1 MNRPF
6 DAARY
11 TGLLEGLE
19 ATVIPYSQIGTE
31 FRIEPEFF
39 KKRYLHEASALAHL
53 PQRRIGEF
61 ATVTDGPHGYH
72 VVDEA
77 SRIVMLTAK
86 NGKHWFSDR
95 EGADPIAA
103 WVDTN
108 NRRSSLG
115 ANDIILSTRGTVGLC
130 ALVTEETLPA
140 NIDQDVAR
148 ISWKDKLA
156 IRPEY
161 VAAYLNSSFGQ
172 DHIERYASGMV
183 QQGLSL
189 QKVREIPIPVLS
201 TKVQNAITSVVES
214 ALAHRRS
221 TKNQLHAAEHN
232 LLLTLGLADWRAPQ
246 PLSYVRNSRDAF
258 AAGRLD
264 AEYFNP
270 ATRAILGVLARQ
282 GDCAL
287 DDLCRVTTGY
297 AWQSERFVENGAGD
311 GIPFVRIRDC
321 KPGGI
326 WAEDLDMLDAD
337 YAATQ
342 NQPHANPGD
351 IVVGMDGL
359 KWFYSSLLMSDAY
372 VNQRVAWLI
381 PSRDDYPAEY
391 LLTVLNSLVGQRQ
404 LLSRM
409 TIAQTVGHITLEDL
423 RTLRIPILDPNAR
436 HNIAAQARSAITN
449 RQRAMQLLDAAKR
462 AVEIAIEDSEA
473 AALAWLQDARAQ
485 AEGAL

>member
-11 TGLLEGLE
+11 AGLLEGLE

-31 FRIEPEFF
+31 LRIEPEFF

-221 TKNQLHAAEHN
+221 AKNQLQAAEHN

-246 PLSYVRNSRDAF
+246 PLSYIRTSRDAF

-264 AEYFNP
+264 AEYFKP
-270 ATRAILGVLARQ
+270 GCTELEAHLRATGSACTLRSLLTINERGTQPDYADAGLPVVNSKHVVNNEVRLDDENRTARHGARMLKIRQ
-282 GDCAL
+282 GDVLMNGTGVGTIGRAAPYLHVSEAL
-287 DDLCRVTTGY
+287 PDNHVTVLRPKTG
-297 AWQSERFVENGAGD
+297 AIDPV
-311 GIPFVRIRDC
+311 
-321 KPGGI
+321 
-326 WAEDLDMLDAD
+326 
-337 YAATQ
+337 
-342 NQPHANPGD
+342 
-351 IVVGMDGL
+351 
-359 KWFYSSLLMSDAY
+359 
-372 VNQRVAWLI
+372 
-381 PSRDDYPAEY
+381 Y
-391 LLTVLNSLVGQRQ
+391 LAVFLNSLAGKLQVEKRLRGSSGQIE
-404 LLSRM
+404 LYPND
-409 TIAQTVGHITLEDL
+409 IAQFLVWQA
-423 RTLRIPILDPNAR
+423 PNEVQLSIRRSVETAF
-436 HNIAAQARSAITN
+436 AAK
-449 RQRAMQLLDAAKR
+449 QRAAALLDAAKR
-462 AVEIAIEDSEA
+462 AVEIAIENSEA
-473 AALAWLQDARAQ
+473 VALAWLQDARAR
-485 AEGAL
+485 AEGAP